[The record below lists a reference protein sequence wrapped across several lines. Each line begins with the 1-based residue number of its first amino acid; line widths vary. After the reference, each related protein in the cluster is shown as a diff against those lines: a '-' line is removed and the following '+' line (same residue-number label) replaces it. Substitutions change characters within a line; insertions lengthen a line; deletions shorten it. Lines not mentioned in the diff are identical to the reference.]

1 MLPVKIWYNS
11 FCHFIYFSFFFNFL
25 FILLRKFFYNYVDMY
40 FCSCFS
46 VTHSCLT
53 LCYPMDCNIPSILVH
68 LLTEFAQTNVYQV
81 GDAIQPSHPLLSLF
95 FLPSIFP
102 SSKVFSNELALHIR
116 WTNYWSFCF
125 TINPSNEYSGLVSFR
140 IHWFDLFAVPG
151 ALKSLLQHHSSKASI
166 LLQHSAF
173 LMVKLSHPYMTTG
186 KKHSFDYT
194 DMYFNHM
201 ISYYFFSILQT
212 QCTLFSMWKYAS
224 KFWRL

>member
-1 MLPVKIWYNS
+1 
-11 FCHFIYFSFFFNFL
+11 
-25 FILLRKFFYNYVDMY
+25 MY

-53 LCYPMDCNIPSILVH
+53 LCYPMDCNIPSILFH

-125 TINPSNEYSGLVSFR
+125 SINPPNEYSGLVSFR

-166 LLQHSAF
+166 LQHSAF
-173 LMVKLSHPYMTTG
+173 FMVKLSHPYMTTG
-186 KKHSFDYT
+186 KNIALTIQTCILTIWLVIIFFPFCKHNAHCFQCENMLLNFEDFKSFFAVNFEY
-194 DMYFNHM
+194 
-201 ISYYFFSILQT
+201 IQ
-212 QCTLFSMWKYAS
+212 
-224 KFWRL
+224 R